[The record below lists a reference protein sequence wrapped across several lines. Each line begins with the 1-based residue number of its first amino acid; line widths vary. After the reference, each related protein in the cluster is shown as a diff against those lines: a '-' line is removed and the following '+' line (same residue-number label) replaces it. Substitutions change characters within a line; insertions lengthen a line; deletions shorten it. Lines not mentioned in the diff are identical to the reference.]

1 MSSPFYI
8 GRSGGIALE
17 GAISSA
23 MFVTPSIALCVC
35 VDSFLVCHQDTSL
48 EQRLMP

>member
-23 MFVTPSIALCVC
+23 MFVTPSHSASALIPF
-35 VDSFLVCHQDTSL
+35 SFVTKIPLWSSA
-48 EQRLMP
+48 